1 MRKGI
6 QFGFVMILAVL
17 IGNAVFAMVN
27 TAALVETEQRVVHTH
42 DVIQRLQAV
51 LATLREAA
59 TEERGYL
66 LTGDAAS
73 LKHFRIA
80 RDGIAA
86 QTRTLRQLTQ
96 DNRAQQV
103 RLDEFEP
110 LLARQFRTFDR
121 EIAARP
127 GPTAAPPMREE
138 GTAVPAALLR
148 VAGEMQDEEHRL
160 LADRVDQASA
170 VTRRLLWA
178 TGLATIF
185 ALTALLWEYR
195 AVRQDFRRR
204 ERSTRAL
211 LDQRERYRV
220 TLASIGDG
228 VIVTDVAERV
238 TFLNSVAEGLTGWGP
253 DAVGRPLA
261 EVFQTLTEPRHAI
274 PLTNGINGRGCQ
286 PFVRVEETDLV
297 ARDGTVRPIDDSV
310 APLRDA
316 AGGVAGAV
324 VVFRDVTDRRRN
336 REAVREQAALLDEAT
351 DAILVEDQN
360 GCVTYWNRGA
370 EQLYGWPAKDAVG
383 REAEGLLGGL
393 PLERAE
399 ALATVA
405 ADGEWAGELRQ
416 RRRDGS
422 EIVVASRW
430 TLLLDSAGRP
440 RSRLVIN
447 TDVTE
452 KKKLE
457 TQLLRAQRME
467 SIGTLAGGIAHD
479 LNNVLTPVLMGL
491 DILRAGPPEVERLTV
506 LDVIQTAAQRGADLV
521 KQVLMFSRGAEG
533 PRGVLSLKPLVAEV
547 QRILTSTLPKGI
559 AVRIEMPSDL
569 WQAPVDATQ
578 FTQVL
583 MNLCVN
589 ARDAMPNGG
598 ELLLRA
604 ENLAVDDHYARMHPP
619 AKPGRYVAVT
629 VSDTGD
635 GIPPEVQARM
645 FDPFFTTKPHG
656 QGTGLGLPTALGI
669 VHGHGGFVNVY
680 SEPGRGA
687 RFVAC
692 FPASKSSKEIGPTV
706 KTPLA
711 TGNGELI
718 LVVDDEAA
726 IALITRHTLEAHGY
740 KVMTAADGAEAVEIF
755 RQHQADVRVVLTD
768 MMMPNMDGPATI
780 RAIRKLDAAVPFIAA
795 SGLTDPTRAAGD
807 AAAEVSATLSKPFTA
822 GTLLKTVRDVLTKA
836 ASG

>member
-6 QFGFVMILAVL
+6 QFGFVLILAVL
-17 IGNAVFAMVN
+17 IGNAVFAVVN

-42 DVIQRLQAV
+42 DVSQRLHAV

-59 TEERGYL
+59 TDERSYL

-73 LKHFRIA
+73 LTHFRTV
-80 RDGIAA
+80 RDVIPA
-86 QTRTLRQLTQ
+86 QVQSLRQLTR
-96 DNRAQQV
+96 DNPAQQV

-110 LLARQFRTFDR
+110 LVARQFRVFDR

-127 GPTAAPPMREE
+127 QPVAAPPPEQAT
-138 GTAVPAALLR
+138 GISAALLR
-148 VAGEMQDEEHRL
+148 VAGAMQDEERRL
-160 LADRVDQASA
+160 LAERVDQASA

-204 ERSTRAL
+204 ERSARAL

-238 TFLNSVAEGLTGWGP
+238 TFLNAVAEGLTGWGP

-261 EVFQTLTEPRHAI
+261 EVFKTLAEPRHAI
-274 PLTNGINGRGCQ
+274 PLTNGTNGRSCQ

-316 AGGVAGAV
+316 VGDVAGAV
-324 VVFRDVTDRRRN
+324 VVFRDVTDRRRT

-351 DAILVEDQN
+351 DAILVEDQQ
-360 GCVTYWNRGA
+360 GYVTYWNRGA
-370 EQLYGWPAKDAVG
+370 EGLYGWPAKDAVG
-383 REAEGLLGGL
+383 RESEGLLGGL

-399 ALATVA
+399 ALAAVA
-405 ADGEWAGELRQ
+405 TDGEWAGELRQ
-416 RRRDGS
+416 QRRDGS
-422 EIVVASRW
+422 AIVVASRW
-430 TLLLDSAGRP
+430 TLLRDSAGRP

-457 TQLLRAQRME
+457 TQMLRAQRME

-491 DILRAGPPEVERLTV
+491 DIIRAGPPDVERLTV

-559 AVRIEMPSDL
+559 AVRIDMPADL

-598 ELLLRA
+598 ELLLRL
-604 ENLAVDDHYARMHPP
+604 ENLAVDDHYARMHLP

-656 QGTGLGLPTALGI
+656 RGTGLGLPTALGI
-669 VHGHGGFVNVY
+669 VHGHCGFLNVY

-692 FPASKSSKEIGPTV
+692 FPASKSSKELGPTV

-711 TGNGELI
+711 AGNGELI

-755 RQHQADVRVVLTD
+755 RRHQADVRVVLTD

-822 GTLLKTVRDVLTKA
+822 STLLTTVRDVLTKVA
-836 ASG
+836 GR